1 MVSQLLNEEKST
13 LLDNDDSEKK
23 VKEDRTWKW
32 KHVGLL
38 ILVVLTQGLVLSA
51 DSFLYPFFPEIALA
65 KGLSKTYIGI
75 VFSAYELARF
85 ATSPIAGSLVS
96 FICGITISQN

>member
-1 MVSQLLNEEKST
+1 MVSKLLIEEESK

-32 KHVGLL
+32 KHMGLL
-38 ILVVLTQGLVLSA
+38 LLVVLTQALVLSA
-51 DSFLYPFFPEIALA
+51 DTFLYPFFPEIALA
-65 KGLSKTYIGI
+65 KGISRTYIGI

-96 FICGITISQN
+96 LPCQ

>member
-1 MVSQLLNEEKST
+1 MVSKLLVEEESK
-13 LLDNDDSEKK
+13 LLDDDDSEKK
-23 VKEDRTWKW
+23 IKEDKTWKR

-38 ILVVLTQGLVLSA
+38 LLVVLTQALVLSA
-51 DSFLYPFFPEIALA
+51 DTFLYPFFPGIALA
-65 KGLSKTYIGI
+65 KGLSRTYIGI

-96 FICGITISQN
+96 LPFQ